1 MQNINDQ
8 LNTIVNLFNNGEKQK
23 ALNEINVLLSNNNKN
38 IDLLL
43 LHAKICINLD
53 KIDKANSSLKKI
65 LNLDLNNYE
74 ALRLIYVNY
83 LKINKIDLA
92 KKYIDK
98 LLTNKNNNY
107 VVFRDK
113 AFIEYSKK
121 NYLVSE
127 TYINKALNY
136 NSEEVFGLNILGLLY
151 LEKDEILNAMEIF
164 KKSILINPQYTDSY
178 NNLGKCY
185 IDLEKLNL
193 AYLNFKK
200 AYKINPNSDLPLIN
214 IANILSLKDK
224 NKLAIKFYEKAKK
237 INPNN
242 QQADENIIICN
253 VRLKNF
259 EWVEEKFLNLQD
271 SSNLSDD
278 LILSYSYLLLNKK
291 NFEKGFGY
299 FDARLNTKEFPK
311 KNRYHYN
318 IIKTVNKQKK
328 LENSNK
334 ILIVKEQGVGD
345 EILFSSMYNDLIKN
359 NSSNL
364 KIECDERLLKIF
376 KRSFDND
383 IFFPYGHYS
392 ASKKSVKQFDNIL
405 YAGSLTKHFR
415 KNEKDFTTKPY
426 IETLGD
432 LDNKFKLILSNFKD
446 KKIIGISWKSVFNI
460 FGGLK
465 SLELNDF
472 KKLYSDERLFLNIQ
486 YGDSVKEVSEF
497 RDSGKYI
504 YNFNNVDLF
513 NDFDNLISIL
523 KNLDV
528 FVTVSN
534 STAHFA
540 GALGIPTILICPKK
554 SSTYYYWDY
563 EDGRTPW
570 YDSISII
577 KFKNSIDYTMKLV
590 DDLINKIS

>member
-23 ALNEINVLLSNNNKN
+23 ALNEINILLSNNNKN

-291 NFEKGFGY
+291 NFKKGFGY

-405 YAGSLTKHFR
+405 YAGNLTKHFR
-415 KNEKDFTTKPY
+415 ANEKDFTTKPY

-472 KKLYSDERLFLNIQ
+472 KKLYSDERLFVNLQ